1 MVARASGVG
10 SVVVSV
16 VVSVSVGSELAASRG
31 SVVVG
36 ASLFAVVAMFVGS
49 FDGAFFLVSDS
60 FAGLPS
66 LTCWI
71 VVP

>member
-1 MVARASGVG
+1 VVAWASGVG
-10 SVVVSV
+10 SV
-16 VVSVSVGSELAASRG
+16 VVSVSVGSELAASLG
-31 SVVVG
+31 SVVGV
-36 ASLFAVVAMFVGS
+36 SLLVVVALFVGS